1 MKKGLFTGILL
12 LIFLTIFN
20 IGDFG
25 SLVPIQGQNVGR
37 LPGFEAPIVI
47 TGLFVLVA
55 YAAYRRQ
62 D

>member
-1 MKKGLFTGILL
+1 MKRSLFIGILL
-12 LIFLTIFN
+12 MIFLTIVS

-25 SLVPIQGQNVGR
+25 SLVLNQGHNVGR

-55 YAAYRRQ
+55 YAAYQRQ
-62 D
+62 E